1 MSGWI
6 KLHRSTQE
14 SAIASHPEYLAVW
27 VHLLMRAQYSDS
39 ECVIGRSV
47 LKLNPGQLV
56 FGRIKFASQVGISEA
71 KVRAAL
77 DVMKSLNMITIKS
90 MAKFSIISI
99 TNWKKYQ
106 DDNQQISA
114 ESPASNHQAASNQPA
129 SDHIQEGKES
139 KEGEEIKKLL
149 PASQEPAA
157 PEKPAKVIVQLDY
170 SCWPDQPS
178 DQVLTDWLAMRKRLK
193 ANVSQTVINRFATE
207 LVKARTYGYSVDQC
221 LTECVT
227 RNWRG
232 FEVQWLL
239 NSKQQSGGQN
249 AGQPK
254 SAIERHMQQYYPG
267 RDNPGS
273 GIRDVG
279 GNASVIRGEVVEPV
293 RGGAGR
299 IGAMGIDFERFNEK
313 PN

>member
-6 KLHRSTQE
+6 KLHRDIQD

-27 VHLLMRAQYSDS
+27 VHLMIRAQYSAS
-39 ECVIGRSV
+39 ECVIGRQV
-47 LKLNPGQLV
+47 VRLIPGQLV
-56 FGRIKFASQVGISEA
+56 FGRLKFSAETGVSEN

-77 DVMKSLNMITIKS
+77 DVMKSLGMITIKS

-106 DDNQQISA
+106 EDNQQITT
-114 ESPASNHQAASNQPA
+114 ESPALNQQVTSTSPA
-129 SDHIQEGKES
+129 SSHIQEGKES

-157 PEKPAKVIVQLDY
+157 PKKSQLDY

-178 DQVLTDWLAMRKRLK
+178 YQVLADWLAMRKRLK

-207 LVKARTYGYSVDQC
+207 LVKARTYGYTVDQC
-221 LTECVT
+221 LAECVT

-267 RDNPGS
+267 RDNSGS
-273 GIRDVG
+273 SIRDVG

-293 RGGAGR
+293 RGGSGR
-299 IGAMGIDFERFNEK
+299 IGTMGIDFERFNEK